1 MKKKIN
7 TKHKK
12 NWNRLVQIIHTI
24 YLDFM
29 QEKNKQQLQPTI
41 LCTLPKQTNNYLY
54 NTKNHSIIF

>member
-29 QEKNKQQLQPTI
+29 QEKNKQT
-41 LCTLPKQTNNYLY
+41 TTTNYFMHTAKTNKQTTIY
-54 NTKNHSIIF
+54 IILKIIA